1 MDRNPRP
8 VEGSRERGDDAPADE
23 WSIVNPAV
31 RALLDHVAEE
41 LAAEFVRLMKR
52 SVSEDPETRESQEA
66 KR

>member
-1 MDRNPRP
+1 MDGNPKPIERP
-8 VEGSRERGDDAPADE
+8 REGGDGTPADE

-41 LAAEFVRLMKR
+41 LGAEFVRLMKR
-52 SVSEDPETRESQEA
+52 SVCEDAETREGQEA

>member
-1 MDRNPRP
+1 MDGTVGSVELPR
-8 VEGSRERGDDAPADE
+8 GSDDDTLDE

-52 SVSEDPETRESQEA
+52 SVSEDAETREGQEA